1 MLKMPKK
8 YKSIPL
14 RNLVPHENACEP
26 DIRYICTYCYFC
38 H

>member
-1 MLKMPKK
+1 MSKK

-14 RNLVPHENACEP
+14 RNLVPRHENACEV
-26 DIRYICTYCYFC
+26 DIRYICTYSYFC